1 MNTANN
7 QRFQETEDRIVD
19 AFLRLLGEGMEP
31 EKITV
36 RRICETCGINRS
48 SFYLHFVDVID
59 LMVKID
65 RRYAEAV
72 REIFTAQGHHWDIG
86 ERFAYFFQFVREHRA
101 FYEPYLARCPDIH
114 LLTVALTEKELHGIE
129 KISRERGFASAGELR
144 YHQAFFR
151 AGIAAIL
158 REWIA
163 GGCLESPEEMAD
175 ILAREYAPDRGRLL
189 LS

>member
-7 QRFQETEDRIVD
+7 QRFQETEERIVN
-19 AFLRLLGEGMEP
+19 ALLGLLGEGMEP

-36 RRICETCGINRS
+36 RRICEACGINRS
-48 SFYLHFVDVID
+48 SFYLHFVDVVD

-72 REIFTAQGHHWDIG
+72 RGIFTAQGHHWNIG
-86 ERFAYFFQFVREHRA
+86 ERFAYFFQFVRDHRA
-101 FYEPYLARCPDIH
+101 FYEPYLAQCPDIH
-114 LLTVALTEKELHGIE
+114 LLSVTLTERELQGIQQ
-129 KISRERGFASAGELR
+129 ISRERGFRSEGELR

-158 REWIA
+158 RAWIA
-163 GGCLESPEEMAD
+163 GGCAESPEEMAD
-175 ILAREYAPDRGRLL
+175 ILAREYVPDKGSLQ
-189 LS
+189 S

>member
-1 MNTANN
+1 MANN
-7 QRFQETEDRIVD
+7 QRYQETEDRIVN
-19 AFLRLLGEGMEP
+19 AFLELLGGGMEP
-31 EKITV
+31 EKISV
-36 RRICETCGINRS
+36 RRICEACGINRS

-72 REIFTAQGHHWDIG
+72 RQIFTAQGHHWDIG
-86 ERFAYFFQFVREHRA
+86 ERIAYFFQFVQEHRA

-114 LLTVALTEKELHGIE
+114 LLSVTLTEKELQGME
-129 KISRERGFASAGELR
+129 RLSRERGFVSEGELR

-163 GGCLESPEEMAD
+163 GGCEEPPEEMAD